1 MAAYLNAWS
10 TFKMAMISEMIDLTS
25 QYAEM
30 ETHANPDL
38 GLQNQQTD
46 GNGKDAVPKTVVANW
61 LLAAGETEGKRGWES
76 YRRGER
82 EEERIRV
89 YWNVAC
95 DRHREAVDGHERV
108 RERLRG
114 LGGL

>member
-38 GLQNQQTD
+38 ALLQSAGEQGAAKN
-46 GNGKDAVPKTVVANW
+46 VVANW

-82 EEERIRV
+82 EEERVRV

>member
-1 MAAYLNAWS
+1 
-10 TFKMAMISEMIDLTS
+10 MISEMIDLTS
-25 QYAEM
+25 QYTGM
-30 ETHANPDL
+30 ETHAHPDL
-38 GLQNQQTD
+38 GTQPA
-46 GNGKDAVPKTVVANW
+46 GVPKDVVANW

-82 EEERIRV
+82 EEERVRV